1 MLSSGS
7 TELRPPMDDC
17 VIDFASGDAE
27 LIPAVSLPTDIYN
40 RLAATDRR
48 SLEHTFL
55 ERYGA
60 VSREPFGPDETVF
73 FLTASL
79 AIDAVARHLAKEGVR
94 RIGVPEPAFD
104 NLPGLLREA
113 GLEPVP
119 FQEND
124 ESLLSAVD
132 ALDAVFLVLPNNPT
146 GWSPS
151 QRALAALPDLAK
163 ARGCRVVV
171 DRICRFHQDRQ
182 HSKLFLSDFEWID
195 VQETGKTWSTGGT
208 KLAFVRTRSQR
219 TLAALRVESDL
230 HARAVPPL
238 NLYINAEAIA
248 LEGGDYRVRRAIV
261 RNRCVLEDELGAL
274 GFTVVSRPLGVA
286 LVALPRTFPMGSTRL
301 AKALQAVDI
310 EVIPGRA
317 LFWNSPQVGEQYIR
331 VALIRPP
338 ERFEVH
344 AAALAAA
351 IRGCI

>member
-17 VIDFASGDAE
+17 VIDFANGDAE

-40 RLAATDRR
+40 RLAAVDRR

-79 AIDAVARHLAKEGVR
+79 AIGAVARHLAKEGVR
-94 RIGVPEPAFD
+94 RIGVLEPAFD
-104 NLPGLLREA
+104 NLPGLLRDA

-119 FQEND
+119 VPEDD
-124 ESLLSAVD
+124 EALLRAVK
-132 ALDAVFLVLPNNPT
+132 ALDAIFLVLPNNPT

-151 QRALAALPDLAK
+151 QRALDALPGVAK
-163 ARGCRVVV
+163 AAGCKVVV
-171 DRICRFHQDRQ
+171 DRVCRFHQDRQ
-182 HSKLFLSDFEWID
+182 HSALFLADFDWID

-208 KLAFVRTRSQR
+208 KLAFVRARAPR
-219 TLAALRVESDL
+219 TLAALRVECDL

-248 LEGGDYRVRRAIV
+248 LEGGDYRVRRAMA
-261 RNRCVLEDELGAL
+261 RNRAVLEDELGEL
-274 GFTVVSRPLGVA
+274 GFTVVSRTLGVA
-286 LVALPRTFPMGSTRL
+286 LVALPRAFPMGSTQL
-301 AKALQAVDI
+301 AKALKAVDI
-310 EVIPGRA
+310 QVVPGSA
-317 LFWNSPQVGEQYIR
+317 YFWNSPEAGEAFIR
-331 VALIRPP
+331 VALIRPC
-338 ERFEVH
+338 ERFAAH
-344 AAALAAA
+344 TAALAAALAAWA
-351 IRGCI
+351 